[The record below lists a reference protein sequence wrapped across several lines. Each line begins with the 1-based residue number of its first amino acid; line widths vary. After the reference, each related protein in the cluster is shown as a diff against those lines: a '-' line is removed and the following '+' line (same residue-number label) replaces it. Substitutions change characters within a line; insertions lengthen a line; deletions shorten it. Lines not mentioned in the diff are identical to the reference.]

1 MFERQYNI
9 FKQSDFWGMG
19 GGGVKMVKI
28 TTKPWF
34 YFKRRVSDIVN
45 IHVNQSLN
53 LPICQ

>member
-9 FKQSDFWGMG
+9 FKQSNFGG
-19 GGGVKMVKI
+19 IGGGVKMVKI

-34 YFKRRVSDIVN
+34 YFKRRVSYIVN

-53 LPICQ
+53 LSICQ